1 MNRAW
6 RAKIRVIPRAKRLGW
21 AERRGDRLVV
31 RLTAPPADGKAN
43 AQLKRFLADEFGVPL
58 SAVTIEQ
65 GAASRDKT
73 VSVNAPTRLPQAAA
87 GPADA
92 P

>member
-21 AERRGDRLVV
+21 GGHRGDRLVV

-43 AQLKRFLADEFGVPL
+43 AELRRFLADEFGVPL

-73 VSVNAPTRLPQAAA
+73 VCVAGPTRLPQAAA
-87 GPADA
+87 GPAGE